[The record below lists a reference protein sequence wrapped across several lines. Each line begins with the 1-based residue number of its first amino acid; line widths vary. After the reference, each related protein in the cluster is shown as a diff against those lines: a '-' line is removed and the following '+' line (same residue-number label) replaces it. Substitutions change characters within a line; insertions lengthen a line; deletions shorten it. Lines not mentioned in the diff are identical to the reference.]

1 MLTAANEMGVCVFAN
16 KTCRR
21 MSSCLGW
28 LLQTLIIAS
37 ELENKCVFIWVLR
50 LRLWYCFSARQNTE
64 NLGSSFF
71 GRHQALFFFFFLEDG
86 KGHCSCWQ
94 SVDDANIIK
103 LNQGFLGHQMD
114 VCICLYL
121 PYFRSILHLLV
132 FFLPYLLLQT
142 TLAH

>member
-21 MSSCLGW
+21 MSSCLDW
-28 LLQTLIIAS
+28 LLQTLSIAS
-37 ELENKCVFIWVLR
+37 ELENKRVFIWVLR
-50 LRLWYCFSARQNTE
+50 LRLWYCFSARQNAE

-71 GRHQALFFFFFLEDG
+71 GRHQALFFFFLEDG

-114 VCICLYL
+114 VCICLYV

-132 FFLPYLLLQT
+132 FFLPHLLLQT

>member
-21 MSSCLGW
+21 MSSCLDW
-28 LLQTLIIAS
+28 LLQTLSIAS
-37 ELENKCVFIWVLR
+37 ELENKRVFIWVLR
-50 LRLWYCFSARQNTE
+50 LRLWYCFSARQNAE

-114 VCICLYL
+114 VCICLYV

-132 FFLPYLLLQT
+132 FFLPHLLLQT